1 MRNRFR
7 LHAAV
12 LLTSAS
18 LAATACGGDKNAGTS
33 TVPAAPVATTPAP
46 TAGAPAPVTAT
57 PTGAATAPATAA
69 ATPEHHSKL
78 GGAVVGGVAGHMIGG
93 KKGALLG
100 AAAGAY
106 VQHRRNKAAAA
117 AAGQ

>member
-18 LAATACGGDKNAGTS
+18 LAATACGGDKNRGTS

-46 TAGAPAPVTAT
+46 TAGAPAPVTA
-57 PTGAATAPATAA
+57 APAAA
-69 ATPEHHSKL
+69 PVTPEHHSKL
-78 GGAVVGGVAGHMIGG
+78 GGAAAGAVAGRVIGG
-93 KKGALLG
+93 NKGMLIG

-106 VQHRRNKAAAA
+106 VQHRRNKAAREAA
-117 AAGQ
+117 AAGNP